1 MAKIFIYP
9 TTSLILSDLVARY
22 GHTPLS
28 SATAVR
34 ERVQTAGIES
44 VPLQITPEEP
54 KKGLR
59 WAAVE
64 VPSGV
69 RGRMALYG
77 PMIEAC
83 DAAIVIEDAD
93 FAFGCMGCARTNELV
108 KYLIREKNVPRLD
121 LDYPKNEDEGTR
133 FVAAIRRPRY
143 GSHRSPAARSTA
155 GSSRRLTRRHG
166 RSMAR
171 YSSPTL
177 H

>member
-9 TTSLILSDLVARY
+9 ATSLILSDLVARY

-28 SATAVR
+28 SAIAVR
-34 ERVQTAGIES
+34 ERIQTAGIES

-83 DAAIVIEDAD
+83 DAAIVINDAD
-93 FAFGCMGCARTNELV
+93 LAFGCMGCARTNELI

-121 LDYPKNEDEGTR
+121 LNYPKNEEEGVR
-133 FVAAIRRPRY
+133 FVAAIKRFLAET
-143 GSHRSPAARSTA
+143 G
-155 GSSRRLTRRHG
+155 GG
-166 RSMAR
+166 K
-171 YSSPTL
+171 
-177 H
+177 